1 MRRTTMRRLSFAVAA
16 ATAFA
21 AAAVGSAGFAAAAPT
36 GGGNAADAVKEL
48 QAEGYNVQVNGSVTD
63 PLSACVTT
71 AVHGVPASASSNTI
85 VYVDVTCPDDH

>member
-1 MRRTTMRRLSFAVAA
+1 MRGFSFAVAA
-16 ATAFA
+16 VTAFT

-71 AVHGVPASASSNTI
+71 AVHGVPASASSNTT